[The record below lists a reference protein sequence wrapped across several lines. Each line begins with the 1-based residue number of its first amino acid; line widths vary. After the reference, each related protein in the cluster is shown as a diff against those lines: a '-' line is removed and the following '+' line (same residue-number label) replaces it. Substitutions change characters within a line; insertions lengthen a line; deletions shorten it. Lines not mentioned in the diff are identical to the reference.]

1 MSDNV
6 IEFPKP
12 FDSSSLVEQMHGL
25 QIELSENYKKIME
38 NYMLS
43 RALELEST
51 NLQKRY
57 DTILMRYAE
66 IVGHENIPLGLIE
79 YSNHIV
85 SREDDEITMVE
96 GGNLD
101 GQLEELQA
109 NVRKTM
115 DELATYLQEMTL
127 GEQEVLEVI

>member
-12 FDSSSLVEQMHGL
+12 FDSSSLVDQMHGL

-57 DTILMRYAE
+57 DSILMRYAE

-79 YSNHIV
+79 YSTHIV
-85 SREDDEITMVE
+85 SIEDDEITMVE

-115 DELATYLQEMTL
+115 DELATYLQEMNKDEL
-127 GEQEVLEVI
+127 Q

>member
-12 FDSSSLVEQMHGL
+12 FDSSRLVEQMHGL

-79 YSNHIV
+79 YSTHIV

-115 DELATYLQEMTL
+115 DELATYLQEMNKDEL
-127 GEQEVLEVI
+127 Q

>member
-1 MSDNV
+1 
-6 IEFPKP
+6 
-12 FDSSSLVEQMHGL
+12 
-25 QIELSENYKKIME
+25 
-38 NYMLS
+38 
-43 RALELEST
+43 
-51 NLQKRY
+51 
-57 DTILMRYAE
+57 MRYAE

-79 YSNHIV
+79 YSTHIV

-115 DELATYLQEMTL
+115 DELATYLQEMNKDEL
-127 GEQEVLEVI
+127 Q

>member
-12 FDSSSLVEQMHGL
+12 FDSSSLVDQMHGL
-25 QIELSENYKKIME
+25 QVELSENYQKIME

-57 DTILMRYAE
+57 DSILMRYAE
-66 IVGHENIPLGLIE
+66 IVGHENIPVGLIE
-79 YSNHIV
+79 YSTHIV
-85 SREDDEITMVE
+85 SKEDDEITMIKKD
-96 GGNLD
+96 GLD
-101 GQLEELQA
+101 EQLEILQA
-109 NVRKTM
+109 RVRETM
-115 DELATYLQEMTL
+115 DELATYLQEMNKDEL
-127 GEQEVLEVI
+127 Q